1 MRNSI
6 CSARKWLLSDWPD
19 LARESDGED
28 GQLLGKKEIAR
39 GRATRRPWAT
49 ATNGSMAGLLGR
61 WTRRGP
67 LSCYS
72 CYLKGGGRGESSRC
86 GASEYLCTSCAAKIS
101 ER

>member
-39 GRATRRPWAT
+39 GRASNERFDGRPPRT
-49 ATNGSMAGLLGR
+49 VG
-61 WTRRGP
+61 
-67 LSCYS
+67 
-72 CYLKGGGRGESSRC
+72 
-86 GASEYLCTSCAAKIS
+86 
-101 ER
+101 